1 MCVDPPA
8 PSLHTDGRCRAEQRF
23 GGGVDGAGFWLGC
36 WVGTRGELQG
46 RGGLAAALGWA
57 GAGLLRLESMR
68 EEGASGFCGLG

>member
-1 MCVDPPA
+1 M
-8 PSLHTDGRCRAEQRF
+8 
-23 GGGVDGAGFWLGC
+23 DGAGFWLGC